1 MNLVIV
7 ESPAKAKTINKYLGD
22 DYIVLASYGHI
33 RDLPS
38 KNGSVDPEN
47 DFKMEWEVDSF
58 SKKYLKDITD
68 AAKNSSKIIL
78 ATDPDREGEAIA
90 WHVKEY
96 LNEKKLIKDKHV
108 ERVVFNEITKKAVI
122 NGIEN
127 PRQIEPLLVDAYMA
141 RRALDY
147 LVGFNISPILWTKLP
162 GSKSAGRVQSV
173 ALKLIT
179 EREHEIELFN
189 PQEFWTLSVK
199 FTDNNKNQLLSSI
212 TQLDGSKIEKFSFK
226 DKAEIDKAIKDF
238 KSKKF
243 IITDISSK
251 VVNRNPLGPFTTST
265 LQQVA
270 SGKLGFGASRT
281 MQIAQKLYQGI
292 EIEGETIGL
301 ITYMRTDGTN
311 LSSDAIDSFRSY
323 IKNEFGKEYLPETS
337 INYTGKKAKNAQEAH
352 EAIRPTDIMRTP
364 DIIKKYLSP
373 DQNKLYDLIWC
384 RALSSQME
392 TAKFDRNTITIST
405 EDNQTKCKASGSVI
419 KFDGFL
425 KILKDNKKD
434 EDEEILPKMTKGPVN
449 IEALL
454 DEQHFTQPPPRYSEA
469 SLVKKLEE
477 LGIGRPSTYASI
489 ISVIS
494 TRGYAEAINKRFHP
508 TDRGKLISAFLEK
521 LFSKYVDYNFTASLE
536 NQLDEITTGKEGWL
550 KVLEMFWKDF
560 NQNVSAVKE
569 KRTREVL
576 DLLNES
582 LGSLIFE
589 RGKDGNVDR
598 NCKLCDTGS
607 LSLKNSFRG
616 GAFIGCSNYP
626 DCKFTRPLSKAKAA
640 AQSQLAEPKFI
651 GKHDNG
657 NDMFLKNGRFG
668 PYIQYEKN
676 EEIAEKIIE
685 SKKKKK
691 KKKKNDKPD
700 NNFKNVSIP
709 KGVTLESVDLDRA
722 KFLCSLPK
730 ILGIN
735 PENQKDIILNS
746 GRFGPYLKCENKS
759 ARIENVEEIFSIG
772 LNRAISLIA
781 EAKPGRMS
789 SSIIKDLGEH
799 PEDKKPV
806 RIMKGQYGPYIKYK
820 SLNATIPEEKDP
832 LEINMEEALI
842 LIEKRKEYDKTKKI
856 KNEEKNEKIN
866 NIDYVF
872 KYSFMFIY

>member
-1 MNLVIV
+1 MSSLYSMNLVIV

-22 DYIVLASYGHI
+22 DYKVLASYGHI

-38 KNGSVDPEN
+38 KNGSVDPDQN
-47 DFKMEWEVDSF
+47 FKMEWEIDSF
-58 SKKYLKDITD
+58 SKKYLKEITD
-68 AAKNSSKIIL
+68 AAKGSSKIIL

-96 LNEKKLIKDKHV
+96 LNEKKLLKDKEI

-122 NGIEN
+122 QGIEN

-179 EREHEIELFN
+179 EREHEIESFK
-189 PQEFWTLSVK
+189 PEEFWTLDIK
-199 FTDNNKNQLLSSI
+199 FKDQNNQKITASINMLDNN
-212 TQLDGSKIEKFSFK
+212 KIEKFSFK
-226 DKAEIDKAIKDF
+226 NKDEINKATESINK
-238 KSKKF
+238 KKF
-243 IITDISSK
+243 SITDISSK
-251 VVNRNPLGPFTTST
+251 VINRNPSGPFTTST
-265 LQQVA
+265 LQQTA
-270 SGKLGFGASRT
+270 SSRLGFGASRT

-311 LSSDAIDSFRSY
+311 LSKDAVSSFRDY
-323 IKNEFGKEYLPETS
+323 IQKEIGNEYLPKDAL
-337 INYTGKKAKNAQEAH
+337 NYSGKKAKNAQEAH
-352 EAIRPTDIMRTP
+352 EAIRPTDIIRTP
-364 DIIKKYLSP
+364 QNVKKYLST
-373 DQNKLYDLIWC
+373 DQNKLYELIWSK
-384 RALSSQME
+384 ALSSQME
-392 TAKFDRNTITIST
+392 SAKFDRNTITITS
-405 EDNQTKCKASGSVI
+405 DNNDTICKTSGSVL

-425 KILKDNKKD
+425 RIYNNQSKDDD
-434 EDEEILPKMTKGPVN
+434 ESILPSVSKGPIN

-454 DEQHFTQPPPRYSEA
+454 DEQHYTQPPPRYSEA

-489 ISVIS
+489 ISTIAN
-494 TRGYAEAINKRFHP
+494 RGYAEILNKRFFP

-521 LFSKYVDYNFTASLE
+521 LFSKYVDYNFTAGLE
-536 NQLDEITTGKEGWL
+536 DQLDEITSGKESWI
-550 KVLEMFWKDF
+550 KVLELFWKDF
-560 NQNVSAVKE
+560 NNNVSEVKE

-576 DLLNES
+576 DLLNDS
-582 LGSLIFE
+582 LGELIFD
-589 RGKDGNVDR
+589 KDNEGNVVR
-598 NCKLCDTGS
+598 KCQLCNTGV

-626 DCKFTRPLSKAKAA
+626 ECKFTRPLSKAKAA
-640 AQSQLAEPKFI
+640 AQAQLAEPKFI
-651 GKHDNG
+651 GKHENG
-657 NDMFLKNGRFG
+657 NDIYLKNGRFG
-668 PYIQYEKN
+668 PYLQYEKIPSDI
-676 EEIAEKIIE
+676 EIEKV

-691 KKKKNDKPD
+691 TKKLKSDVNELL
-700 NNFKNVSIP
+700 KNVSIP
-709 KGVTLESVDLDRA
+709 KGLELENIDLEKA

-730 ILGIN
+730 SLGIN
-735 PENQKDIILNS
+735 PDNQKEITLNT

-759 ARIENVEEIFSIG
+759 ARIENIEEIFSIG
-772 LNRAISLIA
+772 LNRAITLIA

-789 SSIIKDLGEH
+789 SSLIKDLGEH

-832 LEINMEEALI
+832 TELTMEEALI
-842 LIEKRKEYDKTKKI
+842 LIEKRKEYDKNKKSR
-856 KNEEKNEKIN
+856 KKK
-866 NIDYVF
+866 
-872 KYSFMFIY
+872 

>member
-22 DYIVLASYGHI
+22 QYKVLASYGHI

-38 KNGSVDPEN
+38 KNGSVDPDN
-47 DFKMEWEVDSF
+47 NFKMEWEVDSF
-58 SKKYLKDITD
+58 SKKYLKEISD
-68 AAKNSSKIIL
+68 AAKDSSKIIL

-96 LNEKKLIKDKHV
+96 LNEKNLLKDKKV
-108 ERVVFNEITKKAVI
+108 ERVVFNEITKKAVTF
-122 NGIEN
+122 GIDN

-173 ALKLIT
+173 ALRLIT

-189 PQEFWTLSVK
+189 PEEFWTLSVN
-199 FTDNNKNQLLSSI
+199 FNDNNKNSLLASISQLNNK
-212 TQLDGSKIEKFSFK
+212 KIEKFSFK
-226 DKAEIDKAIKDF
+226 NKGEIEKAIEEV
-238 KSKKF
+238 KSRKF
-243 IITDISSK
+243 QITDISSK
-251 VVNRNPLGPFTTST
+251 VVSRNPSGPFTTST
-265 LQQVA
+265 LQQVS

-292 EIEGETIGL
+292 EIDGETIGL

-311 LSSDAIDSFRSY
+311 LSTDAIKSFRDY
-323 IKNEFGKEYLPETS
+323 IKDEFGKEYLPES
-337 INYTGKKAKNAQEAH
+337 PLNYSGKKAKNAQEAH
-352 EAIRPTDIMRTP
+352 EAIRPTDIIRAP
-364 DIIKKYLSP
+364 DTLKKYLSP
-373 DQNKLYDLIWC
+373 DQHKLYDLIWS
-384 RALSSQME
+384 RALSSQMAS
-392 TAKFDRNTITIST
+392 AKFDRNTITISSD
-405 EDNQTKCKASGSVI
+405 DNGTICKVSGSVI

-425 KILKDNKKD
+425 KIIKDKKKD
-434 EDEEILPKMTKGPVN
+434 DDEEILPEMSKGTVN
-449 IEALL
+449 IESLL

-494 TRGYAEAINKRFHP
+494 TRGYAETINKRFHP

-521 LFSKYVDYNFTASLE
+521 LFSKYVDYNFTAELE
-536 NQLDEITTGKEGWL
+536 NQLDEITTGKESWI

-560 NQNVSAVKE
+560 NQNVSQVKE

-576 DLLNES
+576 DLLNDS
-582 LGSLIFE
+582 LGSLIFDRDKE
-589 RGKDGNVDR
+589 GNIDR
-598 NCKLCDTGS
+598 KCQLCNEGS

-626 DCKFTRPLSKAKAA
+626 ECKFTRPLSKAKAA
-640 AQSQLAEPKFI
+640 AQSQLAEPKLI
-651 GKHDNG
+651 GKHENG
-657 NDMFLKNGRFG
+657 NDMYLKNGRFG
-668 PYIQYEKN
+668 PYIQYEKT
-676 EEIAEKIIE
+676 EEIKEEPIKKRKT
-685 SKKKKK
+685 KKKKT
-691 KKKKNDKPD
+691 DKEEI
-700 NNFKNVSIP
+700 NFKNISIP
-709 KGVTLESVDLDRA
+709 KGIALESVDLDRA

-730 ILGIN
+730 NLGIN

-772 LNRAISLIA
+772 LNRAITLIA

-842 LIEKRKEYDKTKKI
+842 LIEKRREYDKNKKS
-856 KNEEKNEKIN
+856 KKKKKK
-866 NIDYVF
+866 V
-872 KYSFMFIY
+872 KKVKK

>member
-22 DYIVLASYGHI
+22 QYKVLASYGHI

-38 KNGSVDPEN
+38 KNGSVDPDN
-47 DFKMEWEVDSF
+47 NFKMEWEVDSF
-58 SKKYLKDITD
+58 SKKYLKEISD
-68 AAKNSSKIIL
+68 AAKDSSKIIL

-96 LNEKKLIKDKHV
+96 LNEKNLLKDKKV
-108 ERVVFNEITKKAVI
+108 ERVVFNEITKKAVTF
-122 NGIEN
+122 GIDN

-173 ALKLIT
+173 ALRLIT

-189 PQEFWTLSVK
+189 PEEFWTLSVN
-199 FTDNNKNQLLSSI
+199 FNDNNKNSLLASISQLNNK
-212 TQLDGSKIEKFSFK
+212 KIEKFSFK
-226 DKAEIDKAIKDF
+226 NKGEIEKAIEEV
-238 KSKKF
+238 KSRKF
-243 IITDISSK
+243 QITDISSK
-251 VVNRNPLGPFTTST
+251 VVSRNPSGPFTTST
-265 LQQVA
+265 LQQVS

-292 EIEGETIGL
+292 EIDGETIGL

-311 LSSDAIDSFRSY
+311 LSTDAIKSFRDY
-323 IKNEFGKEYLPETS
+323 IKDEFGKEYLPES
-337 INYTGKKAKNAQEAH
+337 PLNYSGKKAKNAQEAH
-352 EAIRPTDIMRTP
+352 EAIRPTDIIRAP
-364 DIIKKYLSP
+364 DTLKKYLSP
-373 DQNKLYDLIWC
+373 DQHKLYDLIWS
-384 RALSSQME
+384 RALSSQMAS
-392 TAKFDRNTITIST
+392 AKFDRNTITISSD
-405 EDNQTKCKASGSVI
+405 DNGTICKVSGSVI

-425 KILKDNKKD
+425 KIIKDKKKD
-434 EDEEILPKMTKGPVN
+434 DDEEILPEMSKGTVN
-449 IEALL
+449 IESLL

-494 TRGYAEAINKRFHP
+494 TRGYAEIINKRFHP

-521 LFSKYVDYNFTASLE
+521 LFSKYVDYNFTAELE
-536 NQLDEITTGKEGWL
+536 NQLDEITTGKESWI

-560 NQNVSAVKE
+560 NQNVSQVKE

-576 DLLNES
+576 DLLNDS
-582 LGSLIFE
+582 LGSLIFDRDKE
-589 RGKDGNVDR
+589 GNIDR
-598 NCKLCDTGS
+598 KCQLCNEGS

-626 DCKFTRPLSKAKAA
+626 ECKFTRPLSKAKAA
-640 AQSQLAEPKFI
+640 AQSQLAEPKLI
-651 GKHDNG
+651 GKHENG
-657 NDMFLKNGRFG
+657 NDMYLKNGRFG
-668 PYIQYEKN
+668 PYIQYEKT
-676 EEIAEKIIE
+676 EEIKEEPIKKRKT
-685 SKKKKK
+685 KKKKT
-691 KKKKNDKPD
+691 DKEEI
-700 NNFKNVSIP
+700 NFKNISIP
-709 KGVTLESVDLDRA
+709 KGIALESVDLDRA

-730 ILGIN
+730 NLGIN

-772 LNRAISLIA
+772 LNRAITLIA

-842 LIEKRKEYDKTKKI
+842 LIEKRREYDKNKKS
-856 KNEEKNEKIN
+856 KKKKKK
-866 NIDYVF
+866 V
-872 KYSFMFIY
+872 KK

>member
-22 DYIVLASYGHI
+22 NYTVLASYGHI

-38 KNGSVDPEN
+38 KNGSVDPDQN
-47 DFKMEWEVDSF
+47 FKMEWEVDSF
-58 SKKYLKDITD
+58 SKKYLKEITD
-68 AAKNSSKIIL
+68 AAKDSSKIIL

-96 LNEKKLIKDKHV
+96 LNEKKLLKDKEI
-108 ERVVFNEITKKAVI
+108 ERVVFNEITKKAVTH
-122 NGIEN
+122 GIEN

-179 EREHEIELFN
+179 EREHEIELFK
-189 PQEFWTLSVK
+189 PEEFWTLSINFQDK
-199 FTDNNKNQLLSSI
+199 KKSNITASISQLN
-212 TQLDGSKIEKFSFK
+212 GEKIEKFSFK
-226 DKAEIDKAIKDF
+226 NKEEIEKAITNIKT
-238 KSKKF
+238 KKF
-243 IITDISSK
+243 NITDISSK
-251 VVNRNPLGPFTTST
+251 VVSRNPSGPFTTST

-270 SGKLGFGASRT
+270 SSRMGFGASRT

-292 EIEGETIGL
+292 EIEGDTVGL

-311 LSSDAIDSFRSY
+311 LSADAVSDFRNF
-323 IKNEFGKEYLPETS
+323 IKKEYGKEYLPDNPN
-337 INYTGKKAKNAQEAH
+337 NYSGKKAKNAQEAH
-352 EAIRPTDIMRTP
+352 EAIRPTDINRNP
-364 DIIKKYLSP
+364 DSVKKYLSS
-373 DQNKLYDLIWC
+373 DQQKLYSLIWS

-392 TAKFDRNTITIST
+392 TAKFDRNTITIES
-405 EDNQTKCKASGSVI
+405 EDGKTICKSSGSVL

-425 KILKDNKKD
+425 KVYTNQNKDDD
-434 EDEEILPKMTKGPVN
+434 EQILPEMSKGPIN
-449 IEALL
+449 IEAII

-489 ISVIS
+489 ISTIAN
-494 TRGYAEAINKRFHP
+494 RGYAEIVNKRFFP

-521 LFSKYVDYNFTASLE
+521 LFSKYVDYNFTAGLE
-536 NQLDEITTGKEGWL
+536 DQLDEITSGKESWL

-560 NQNVSAVKE
+560 NSNVSEVKE

-582 LGSLIFE
+582 LGALIFDTDKE
-589 RGKDGNVDR
+589 GKIVR
-598 NCKLCDTGS
+598 KCHLCETGS

-626 DCKFTRPLSKAKAA
+626 ECKFTRPLSKAKAA
-640 AQSQLAEPKFI
+640 AQSQLAEPKFL
-651 GKHDNG
+651 GKHENG
-657 NDMFLKNGRFG
+657 NDIFLKNGRFG
-668 PYIQYEKN
+668 PYLQYEKVL
-676 EEIAEKIIE
+676 EENIEKE
-685 SKKKKK
+685 KPKKRKKT
-691 KKKKNDKPD
+691 KKKNPEV
-700 NNFKNVSIP
+700 NELLKNVSIP
-709 KGVTLESVDLDRA
+709 KGIELESIDIDKA

-730 ILGIN
+730 SLGVN
-735 PENQKDIILNS
+735 PENQKEITLNT

-759 ARIENVEEIFSIG
+759 ARLENVEEIFSIG
-772 LNRAISLIA
+772 LNRAITLIA

-832 LEINMEEALI
+832 VELTMEEALI
-842 LIEKRKEYDKTKKI
+842 LIEKRREYDKNKKTKGK
-856 KNEEKNEKIN
+856 KKK
-866 NIDYVF
+866 
-872 KYSFMFIY
+872 

>member
-22 DYIVLASYGHI
+22 DYKVLASYGHI

-38 KNGSVDPEN
+38 KNGSVNPDQ

-58 SKKYLKDITD
+58 SKKYLKEITD
-68 AAKNSSKIIL
+68 AAKDSSKIIL

-96 LNEKKLIKDKHV
+96 LNEKKLLKDKEI

-122 NGIEN
+122 QGIEN

-179 EREHEIELFN
+179 EREHAIESFK
-189 PQEFWTLSVK
+189 PEEFWTLSIK
-199 FTDNNKNQLLSSI
+199 FADTANQNFTASISQLDNN
-212 TQLDGSKIEKFSFK
+212 KIEKFSFRNK
-226 DKAEIDKAIKDF
+226 EEINKAISSINK
-238 KSKKF
+238 KKF
-243 IITDISSK
+243 SITDISSK
-251 VVNRNPLGPFTTST
+251 IVNRNPSGPFTTST
-265 LQQVA
+265 LQQTA
-270 SGKLGFGASRT
+270 SSRLGFGASRT

-292 EIEGETIGL
+292 EMEGETIGL

-311 LSSDAIDSFRSY
+311 LSKDAVTSFRNY
-323 IKNEFGKEYLPETS
+323 IQKEIGNEYLPKDVL
-337 INYTGKKAKNAQEAH
+337 NYSGKKAKNAQEAH
-352 EAIRPTDIMRTP
+352 EAIRPTDIIRTP
-364 DIIKKYLSP
+364 KSVKKYLST
-373 DQNKLYDLIWC
+373 DQNKLYDLIWS

-392 TAKFDRNTITIST
+392 SAKFDRNTITITSNNNDT
-405 EDNQTKCKASGSVI
+405 ICKASGSVL

-425 KILKDNKKD
+425 KIYNNQSKDDD
-434 EDEEILPKMTKGPVN
+434 ETILPAVSKGPIN
-449 IEALL
+449 IEALI
-454 DEQHFTQPPPRYSEA
+454 DEQHYTQPPPRYSEA

-489 ISVIS
+489 ISTIAN
-494 TRGYAEAINKRFHP
+494 RGYAEILNKRFFP

-521 LFSKYVDYNFTASLE
+521 LFSKYVDYNFTAGLE
-536 NQLDEITTGKEGWL
+536 DQLDEITTGKESWI
-550 KVLEMFWKDF
+550 KVLELFWKDF
-560 NQNVSAVKE
+560 NNNVSEVKE

-576 DLLNES
+576 DLLNDS
-582 LGSLIFE
+582 LGELIFD
-589 RGKDGNVDR
+589 KDNEGNVVR
-598 NCKLCDTGS
+598 KCQLCSSGT

-626 DCKFTRPLSKAKAA
+626 ECKFTRPLSKAKAA
-640 AQSQLAEPKFI
+640 AQAQLAEPKFI
-651 GKHDNG
+651 GKHENG
-657 NDMFLKNGRFG
+657 NDIYLKNGRFG
-668 PYIQYEKN
+668 PYLQYEKIPSDI
-676 EEIAEKIIE
+676 EVEKI

-691 KKKKNDKPD
+691 TKKLKSDVNELL
-700 NNFKNVSIP
+700 KNVSIP
-709 KGVTLESVDLDRA
+709 KGLELESINLEKA
-722 KFLCSLPK
+722 QFLCSLPK
-730 ILGIN
+730 SLGIN
-735 PENQKDIILNS
+735 PDNQKEITLNV

-772 LNRAISLIA
+772 LNRAITLIA

-789 SSIIKDLGEH
+789 SSMIKDLGEH

-806 RIMKGQYGPYIKYK
+806 RVMKGQYGPYIKYK

-832 LEINMEEALI
+832 TELTMEEALI
-842 LIEKRKEYDKTKKI
+842 LIEKRKEYDKSKKS
-856 KNEEKNEKIN
+856 KGKK
-866 NIDYVF
+866 
-872 KYSFMFIY
+872 KK

>member
-7 ESPAKAKTINKYLGD
+7 ESPAKAKTINKYLGSN
-22 DYIVLASYGHI
+22 YTVLASYGHI

-38 KNGSVDPEN
+38 KNGSVDTEN
-47 DFKMEWEVDSF
+47 NFKMIWEVDSF
-58 SKKYLKDITD
+58 SKKYLKEITEV
-68 AAKNSSKIIL
+68 AKDSSKIIL

-90 WHVKEY
+90 WHVKEF
-96 LNEKKLIKDKHV
+96 LNEKKILKGKTV

-127 PRQIEPLLVDAYMA
+127 PRQIEQLLVDAYMA

-189 PQEFWTLSVK
+189 PEEFWSLKVK
-199 FTDNNKNQLLSSI
+199 FKDNKDNILISNINQLNSN
-212 TQLDGSKIEKFSFK
+212 KIEKFSFK
-226 DKAEIDKAIKDF
+226 NKNEIDEAIENI

-243 IITDISSK
+243 SITDITTK
-251 VVNRNPLGPFTTST
+251 IVNRNPSGPFTTST
-265 LQQVA
+265 LQQVS
-270 SGKLGFGASRT
+270 SGRLGFGASRT
-281 MQIAQKLYQGI
+281 MQIAQRLYQGI
-292 EIEGETIGL
+292 EIEGETVGL

-311 LSSDAIDSFRSY
+311 ISKDAIEIFRDY
-323 IKNEFGKEYLPETS
+323 VKHKYGNEYLPKDPL
-337 INYTGKKAKNAQEAH
+337 NYSGKKAKNAQEAH
-352 EAIRPTDIMRTP
+352 EAIRPTDIENSP
-364 DIIKKYLSP
+364 SKIKKYLSA
-373 DQNKLYDLIWC
+373 DQHKLYDLIWG

-392 TAKFDRNTITIST
+392 SAKFDRNTITIKSS
-405 EDNQTKCKASGSVI
+405 DNETICKTSGSVI
-419 KFDGFL
+419 KFEGFL
-425 KILKDNKKD
+425 KVYKEKKKEDD
-434 EDEEILPKMTKGPVN
+434 ESILPEMMKGPIN
-449 IEALL
+449 LDALI

-494 TRGYAEAINKRFHP
+494 TRGYAETINKRFHP

-521 LFSKYVDYNFTASLE
+521 LFSRYVDYNFTAGLESL
-536 NQLDEITTGKEGWL
+536 LDDITSGKESWI
-550 KVLEMFWKDF
+550 KVLEVFWKDF
-560 NQNVSAVKE
+560 NKNVAEVKE

-576 DLLNES
+576 DLLNDS
-582 LGSLIFE
+582 LGNLIFE
-589 RGKDGNVDR
+589 RGKDGTINR
-598 NCKLCDTGS
+598 KCQLCDTGL

-640 AQSQLAEPKFI
+640 AQSQLAEPKLV
-651 GKHDNG
+651 GKHENG
-657 NDMFLKNGRFG
+657 NDMYLKNGRFG
-668 PYIQYEKN
+668 PYIQYEKIEEIN
-676 EEIAEKIIE
+676 EETKP
-685 SKKKKK
+685 KKKKK
-691 KKKKNDKPD
+691 KKENS
-700 NNFKNVSIP
+700 NMKNVSIP
-709 KGVTLESVDLDRA
+709 KGIELESVDLDKA

-730 ILGIN
+730 SLGLN
-735 PENQKDIILNS
+735 PENQKDITLNS

-772 LNRAISLIA
+772 LNRAITLIA
-781 EAKPGRMS
+781 ESKPGRMS

-806 RIMKGQYGPYIKYK
+806 RVMKGQYGPYIKYK

-832 LEINMEEALI
+832 LELNMEEALI
-842 LIEKRKEYDKTKKI
+842 LIEKRREYDKNKKN
-856 KNEEKNEKIN
+856 KKRK
-866 NIDYVF
+866 V
-872 KYSFMFIY
+872 KK

>member
-7 ESPAKAKTINKYLGD
+7 ESPAKAKTINKYLGN
-22 DYIVLASYGHI
+22 DYVVLASYGHI

-38 KNGSVDPEN
+38 KNGSVDPDN
-47 DFKMEWEVDSF
+47 DFKMLWEIDSF
-58 SKKYLKDITD
+58 SKKYLKEITE
-68 AAKNSSKIIL
+68 AAKESAKIIL

-90 WHVKEY
+90 WHVKEF
-96 LNEKKLIKDKHV
+96 LDEKNILKDKKV
-108 ERVVFNEITKKAVI
+108 ERVVFNEITKKAVTYAI
-122 NGIEN
+122 DN
-127 PRQIEPLLVDAYMA
+127 PRQIEPLLVNAYMA

-189 PQEFWTLSVK
+189 PKEFWTLKVS
-199 FTDNNKNQLLSSI
+199 FNDNNNNIVTSNISLLE
-212 TQLDGSKIEKFSFK
+212 GKKIEKFSFK
-226 DKAEIDKAIKDF
+226 NKEDINDAAERIK
-238 KSKKF
+238 KMKF
-243 IITDISSK
+243 NISDISSK
-251 VVNRNPLGPFTTST
+251 IVSRNPSGPFTTST
-265 LQQVA
+265 LQQVS
-270 SGKLGFGASRT
+270 SGRLGLGASRT

-311 LSSDAIDSFRSY
+311 ISGEAVSDFRNF
-323 IKNEFGKEYLPETS
+323 IKNTYGNEYLPKDPL
-337 INYTGKKAKNAQEAH
+337 NYSGKKAKNAQEAH
-352 EAIRPTDIMRTP
+352 EAIRPTEIDKSP
-364 DIIKKYLSP
+364 DKVKKYLSP
-373 DQNKLYDLIWC
+373 EQHKLYDLIWS
-384 RALSSQME
+384 RALSSQIQS
-392 TAKFDRNTITIST
+392 AQFNRNTITITS
-405 EDNQTKCKASGSVI
+405 DNKETILKTTGSVI
-419 KFDGFL
+419 KFDGYL
-425 KILKDNKKD
+425 KVYKDAKK
-434 EDEEILPKMTKGPVN
+434 EDGESILPKMSNGPIN
-449 IEALL
+449 IESLI

-494 TRGYAEAINKRFHP
+494 TRGYVETLNKRFHP
-508 TDRGKLISAFLEK
+508 TDRGKLITAFLEK
-521 LFSKYVDYNFTASLE
+521 LFSKYVDYNFTAGLE
-536 NQLDEITTGKEGWL
+536 NQLDDITSGKEGWI

-560 NQNVSAVKE
+560 NQNVAEVKE

-576 DLLNES
+576 DLLNDS
-582 LGSLIFE
+582 LGSLVFE
-589 RGKDGNVDR
+589 RDTDGNIDR
-598 NCKLCDTGS
+598 KCKLCANGL

-626 DCKFTRPLSKAKAA
+626 ECKFTRPLSKAKAA
-640 AQSQLAEPKFI
+640 QQSQLAEPKLI

-657 NDMFLKNGRFG
+657 NDMYLKNGRFG
-668 PYIQYEKN
+668 PYIQYEIIP
-676 EEIAEKIIE
+676 EVVSEDAEKKKT
-685 SKKKKK
+685 KKKKVK
-691 KKKKNDKPD
+691 KEVSNLKNI
-700 NNFKNVSIP
+700 SIP
-709 KGVTLESVDLDRA
+709 KGISIESVDMVRA

-730 ILGIN
+730 SLGIN
-735 PENQKDIILNS
+735 PENQKEIFLNS

-772 LNRAISLIA
+772 LNRAITLIA

-789 SSIIKDLGEH
+789 SSMIKDLGEH

-832 LEINMEEALI
+832 IEITMDDALI
-842 LIEKRKEYDKTKKI
+842 LIEKRKEYDKNKKKGKKTK
-856 KNEEKNEKIN
+856 
-866 NIDYVF
+866 
-872 KYSFMFIY
+872 